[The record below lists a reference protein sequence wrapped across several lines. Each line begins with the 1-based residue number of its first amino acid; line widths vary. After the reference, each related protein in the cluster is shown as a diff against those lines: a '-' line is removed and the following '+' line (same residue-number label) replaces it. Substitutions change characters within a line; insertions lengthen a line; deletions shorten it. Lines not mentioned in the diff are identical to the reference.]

1 MSHFKIIFIWYN
13 DLMTGPSHQKFVF
26 LQRKGFHDFLAEGRR
41 AKMFTGVLIQA
52 TDEVNERNEVNE
64 IL

>member
-1 MSHFKIIFIWYN
+1 MSHFKIIFILYN
-13 DLMTGPSHQKFVF
+13 DLKPLKICIF
-26 LQRKGFHDFLAEGRR
+26 AEKVISWFSCRR